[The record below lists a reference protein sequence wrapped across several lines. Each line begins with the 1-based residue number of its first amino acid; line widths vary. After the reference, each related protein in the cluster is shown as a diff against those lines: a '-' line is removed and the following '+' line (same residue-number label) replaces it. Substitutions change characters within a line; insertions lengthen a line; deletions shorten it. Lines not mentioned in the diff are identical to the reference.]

1 MLKVKIKKLVE
12 NAVIPFKTH
21 DSDFCY
27 DCVAT
32 SEEEIAPG
40 VWKYGLGLAFQIERT
55 HYWFKDA
62 KEHIL
67 SIDGRPRSS
76 IWKTGMILSNSEPT
90 IDEDYTGE
98 VSVIFYH
105 VKPEMPRY
113 KVGDR
118 IIQIKLGIT
127 IPLEF
132 EEMSELSETERGSGG
147 FGSTGK

>member
-55 HYWFKDA
+55 HHWFKDTKNTYYLLMA
-62 KEHIL
+62 DL
-67 SIDGRPRSS
+67 VLVFG
-76 IWKTGMILSNSEPT
+76 
-90 IDEDYTGE
+90 
-98 VSVIFYH
+98 
-105 VKPEMPRY
+105 KPE
-113 KVGDR
+113 
-118 IIQIKLGIT
+118 
-127 IPLEF
+127 
-132 EEMSELSETERGSGG
+132 
-147 FGSTGK
+147 